1 MATQKKAA
9 PRARKTT
16 GEKSAF
22 DRFMEGVKQRDAE
35 FEAARARE
43 LFPFRLDVHAYI
55 VSERVDPATGN
66 TIANTNNVDSYKRSY
81 YILANSP
88 GAALNAIGRNLM
100 RADAVKYLAACD
112 RRQKGNTG
120 SEFSV
125 TVSNAPDFV
134 GAVNEAGV
142 IYQPVMPAAAEVAG
156 LPL

>member
-55 VSERVDPATGN
+55 TSERVDPATGN
-66 TIANTNNVDSYKRSY
+66 TIASTDNVSSYSKSY
-81 YILANSP
+81 HVLANSP
-88 GAALNAIGRNLM
+88 GAALNAISRDLM
-100 RADAVKYLAACD
+100 KADAVKYLAEYG
-112 RRQKGNTG
+112 RRPKGNTG

-142 IYQPVMPAAAEVAG
+142 IYQPVMPAAAEVAD